1 MANDACDGDRVT
13 VNGRE
18 AKASYQVK
26 VGDVIGITFG
36 NRNLRVKVLAVPE
49 FANKEQAALLYQE
62 LPAEE

>member
-1 MANDACDGDRVT
+1 M
-13 VNGRE
+13 
-18 AKASYQVK
+18 
-26 VGDVIGITFG
+26 IGITCG